1 MGQSINPMLYRREL
15 NQTWM
20 SSYKEHNHNEI
31 SYQIYQDLQIR
42 KFVEKFFSECSC
54 IIHTLKLRRSRN
66 SIELLILYYKP
77 SASPVTSKFFVPQTS
92 VSDKNLYS
100 TPDFSQ
106 YLTESLLQYFS
117 AKLSFKVFLRCIN
130 NTPMSLLKK
139 PLQAHS
145 YFDILNALRRHYRE
159 PSFNDFINTLF
170 VTLSRNNSAK
180 LLSRMIAVKLSE
192 SKRHSLLF
200 NFWRKAILFFVNSSF
215 SNLKGLKISIKGRI
229 NGRPRAKTINI
240 IAGNVPCLTLSAKID
255 YAKSTSY
262 TQNGT
267 FGVKVWICSIKI

>member
-1 MGQSINPMLYRREL
+1 MGQSINPLLYRREL
-15 NQTWM
+15 NQTWI
-20 SSYKEHNHNEI
+20 SSYKEHNQNEI
-31 SYQIYQDLQIR
+31 SFHVYQDLQIR
-42 KFVEKFFSECSC
+42 KFLEKFFRECNC
-54 IIHTLKLRRSRN
+54 IIHTLKLRRSYN

-77 SASPVTSKFFVPQTS
+77 SDSPATSKFFVRHAS
-92 VSDKNLYS
+92 EVDKNLHS

-106 YLTESLLQYFS
+106 YLTESLSQYFS
-117 AKLSFKVFLRCIN
+117 VKLSFRVFLRCIN
-130 NTPMSLLKK
+130 NTPLSALKT
-139 PLQAHS
+139 PLQASS
-145 YFDILNALRRHYRE
+145 YIDTLNTLRRHYRE
-159 PSFNDFINTLF
+159 PGFNDFINTLF
-170 VTLSRNNSAK
+170 VILSRNNSAK
-180 LLSRMIAVKLSE
+180 LFSRMIAIKLSE

-200 NFWRKAILFFVNSSF
+200 NFWRKAILLFVNSSF

-267 FGVKVWICSIKI
+267 FGVKVWICSLKN

>member
-1 MGQSINPMLYRREL
+1 
-15 NQTWM
+15 
-20 SSYKEHNHNEI
+20 
-31 SYQIYQDLQIR
+31 
-42 KFVEKFFSECSC
+42 
-54 IIHTLKLRRSRN
+54 
-66 SIELLILYYKP
+66 
-77 SASPVTSKFFVPQTS
+77 
-92 VSDKNLYS
+92 
-100 TPDFSQ
+100 
-106 YLTESLLQYFS
+106 
-117 AKLSFKVFLRCIN
+117 
-130 NTPMSLLKK
+130 MSLLKK